1 MSFAAPMGS
10 QFDSQHSRRNA
21 GSFHVGVV
29 SFRPFD
35 RLHVGLASCVY
46 GERAATTKPSRHLAM
61 FVALPKNEQG
71 RRSRRVALAGPRPE
85 PLFHAMVSHPA
96 FSSESA
102 DCSARG

>member
-46 GERAATTKPSRHLAM
+46 GERAATTKRRRPFAVFEMENEPVCRTRRCARIRTCGHLIRLAAENGG
-61 FVALPKNEQG
+61 VGASNNLLEQ
-71 RRSRRVALAGPRPE
+71 S
-85 PLFHAMVSHPA
+85 F
-96 FSSESA
+96 
-102 DCSARG
+102 